1 MMAFQIAF
9 DLIENEHQAFLLSVR
24 DRLTSPKLKPQQPVA
39 TETDTAQSE
48 NPSESE
54 DTQMADETQPL
65 IASVPETQTVI
76 ASVPEIDPTEDTY
89 AERLTKV
96 KGILSGETSI
106 QLTLQ
111 FLYSHNK

>member
-24 DRLTSPKLKPQQPVA
+24 DRLSSPKLKPEQPKA
-39 TETDTAQSE
+39 TETDTAQSG
-48 NPSESE
+48 NASVSE
-54 DTQMADETQPL
+54 DTQMTEETEAPV
-65 IASVPETQTVI
+65 AVVPE
-76 ASVPEIDPTEDTY
+76 SDPAEVTY
-89 AERLTKV
+89 AERLTKM